1 METGERERG
10 GKKMNWKRGGKK
22 KKKRVRANMK
32 CMKTVCEK

>member
-1 METGERERG
+1 METGERARREEDELEER
-10 GKKMNWKRGGKK
+10 REK

>member
-10 GKKMNWKRGGKK
+10 GKKMEERREK